1 MRLDFDV
8 RPSNPPAPLL
18 QATFF
23 DTLRKPFLIFPCG
36 ETTCVWI
43 FDVRPSN
50 PPFLRF
56 LNFFFNFS
64 LRRNNVRLDFDVR
77 PSNPPA
83 PLLQATFF
91 DDTLRKPF
99 YRQFPTADG

>member
-1 MRLDFDV
+1 MRLDSDV

-23 DTLRKPFLIFPCG
+23 DDTLRKPFLIFPCG

-43 FDVRPSN
+43 
-50 PPFLRF
+50 
-56 LNFFFNFS
+56 
-64 LRRNNVRLDFDVR
+64 FDVR

>member
-23 DTLRKPFLIFPCG
+23 DDTLRKP
-36 ETTCVWI
+36 
-43 FDVRPSN
+43 
-50 PPFLRF
+50 
-56 LNFFFNFS
+56 FFNFS

>member
-23 DTLRKPFLIFPCG
+23 DDTLRKPFLIFPCG

-50 PPFLRF
+50 PP
-56 LNFFFNFS
+56 
-64 LRRNNVRLDFDVR
+64 
-77 PSNPPA
+77 A

-91 DDTLRKPF
+91 DDTLRIF
-99 YRQFPTADG
+99 LTFPQIRLRRCCRLRFLMIP